1 MARPRKR
8 DQAEALNAAME
19 LFWTT
24 GFCPLGTR
32 EIEEKTGIT
41 RFSLQT
47 TFGGKKALFLA
58 ALDQYLELFE
68 THAAPPTDADD
79 LSALAQWFE
88 TQGAPEH
95 FPAIAAQG
103 CLMVNSIVEF
113 AGSDAEVAERT
124 DRFLDL
130 LRNRFCAALDRASQ
144 AGALSPKIDTTG
156 AAEHL
161 TGTTVGMMVMI
172 RAGGSRNA
180 CAPVAKATADQIR
193 LWQV

>member
-8 DQAEALNAAME
+8 DQTEALNAAME

-47 TFGGKKALFLA
+47 TFGGKKGLFLT

-68 THAAPPTDADD
+68 IHAAPPTDADD
-79 LSALAQWFE
+79 LSALAGWFE
-88 TQGAPEH
+88 TQGAPDH

-113 AGSDAEVAERT
+113 AGSDADVSERT

-130 LRNRFCAALDRASQ
+130 LRHGFHAALNRASQ
-144 AGALSPKIDTTG
+144 AGHLSPKIDVTG

-161 TGTTVGMMVMI
+161 TGTTIGMMVMV

-180 CAPVAKATADQIR
+180 CAPLAKATADQIR

>member
-8 DQAEALNAAME
+8 DHAEALNAAME

-47 TFGGKKALFLA
+47 TFGGKKALFLTV
-58 ALDQYLELFE
+58 LDQYLDMFE
-68 THAAPPTDADD
+68 IHAAPPTSTDD

-88 TQGAPEH
+88 NQGAPDQ
-95 FPAIAAQG
+95 FPAITAKG

-113 AGSDAEVAERT
+113 AGSDAEVNHRT
-124 DRFLDL
+124 DRFFGL
-130 LRNRFCAALDRASQ
+130 LRHNFRTALTGANKNKTLSPEIDIDCAAEQLV
-144 AGALSPKIDTTG
+144 GATLS
-156 AAEHL
+156 
-161 TGTTVGMMVMI
+161 MMVLV
-172 RAGGSRNA
+172 RSAGTRNA
-180 CAPVAKATADQIR
+180 CAPLANATAAQIR
-193 LWQV
+193 LWRA